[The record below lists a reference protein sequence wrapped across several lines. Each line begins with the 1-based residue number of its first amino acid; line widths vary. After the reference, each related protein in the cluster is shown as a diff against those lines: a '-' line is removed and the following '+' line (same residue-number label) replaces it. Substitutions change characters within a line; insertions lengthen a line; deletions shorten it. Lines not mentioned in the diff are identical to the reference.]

1 MRKNNQAPYRFKLIG
16 ILSSVVFVL
25 ISGTWLYSV
34 HGSLREQAP
43 QNQDGN
49 IVLEKGKDFN
59 PPVDI
64 TSIQSRIGAIESDK
78 KFSADVDWFKDLKI
92 TLRNK
97 SEKPITHISLKIQ
110 FPRPKGQENELDF
123 VETLNYGESPIPDND
138 GQIPLNTVNAIAP
151 GESIQLKLSDEIYD
165 TLRMILEDSKY
176 PAVIKKIRVYIS
188 ILGFS
193 DGTLWM
199 GGKTYELDKN
209 NPGKLLP
216 SKKNS

>member
-1 MRKNNQAPYRFKLIG
+1 MTINNKTAYRFKLIG
-16 ILSSVVFVL
+16 ILTSLVLVL
-25 ISGTWLYSV
+25 ISSTWLYSV
-34 HGSLREQAP
+34 HGSLREQVL
-43 QNQDGN
+43 QNQDVN
-49 IVLEKGKDFN
+49 IVIEKGKDFN

-64 TSIQSRIGAIESDK
+64 TSIQSRIGAIEPDK
-78 KFSADVDWFKDLKI
+78 KFSADTDWFKGLKI

-123 VETLNYGESPIPDND
+123 VETLNYGESPIPDNE

-151 GESIQLKLSDEIYD
+151 GESIQLELSDEIYD

-188 ILGFS
+188 VLGFS

-209 NPGKLLP
+209 NPATR
-216 SKKNS
+216 